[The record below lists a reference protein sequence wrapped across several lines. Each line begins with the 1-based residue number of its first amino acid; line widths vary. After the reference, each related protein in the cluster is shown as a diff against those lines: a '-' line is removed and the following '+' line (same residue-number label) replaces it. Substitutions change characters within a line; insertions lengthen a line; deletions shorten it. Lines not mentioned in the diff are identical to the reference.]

1 MDTGKV
7 MVTQNN
13 RTIPTGLKM
22 YGDCAV
28 EVSCRGLF
36 YHEAGNGSNGIT
48 FRTFIVEN

>member
-22 YGDCAV
+22 YGDSVQLRSA
-28 EVSCRGLF
+28 
-36 YHEAGNGSNGIT
+36 AGVY
-48 FRTFIVEN
+48 FIMKLVMGAME